1 LPERTLRVACVQQ
14 VPAIIPCH
22 GASQVAAG
30 TARLVERLL
39 VERPAQFGAIA
50 LERDVRQLRRG
61 LDRLAASLHHLHQLR
76 GQRIALQT
84 IADGHQPPRRG
95 CIDVEIEFLGPARL
109 WAWACVH
116 GQGRTQGDSHDH
128 GFPHFTERSPSPI
141 DRILTACP
149 CTGPIDRGTAAC
161 TLIAPVRRAARRPP
175 SAQACLMTSTA
186 ELTSPASANTP
197 GLGTLDLDYT
207 LDHSTPAPT
216 GASI

>member
-95 CIDVEIEFLGPARL
+95 CIDVEIEFLGL
-109 WAWACVH
+109 
-116 GQGRTQGDSHDH
+116 GQALGLGMQYTAKAALRAILTITV
-128 GFPHFTERSPSPI
+128 FPISRNVTFT
-141 DRILTACP
+141 DRPHLTACP

-161 TLIAPVRRAARRPP
+161 TLHRARPAGRPP
-175 SAQACLMTSTA
+175 
-186 ELTSPASANTP
+186 PAA
-197 GLGTLDLDYT
+197 
-207 LDHSTPAPT
+207 HRPA
-216 GASI
+216 